1 MWILIVEDEP
11 SMRRIVS
18 QGLKEANHTVTAARD
33 GAEALAALAHTSFDA
48 VLLDMLLP
56 GIGGLDVLRRLR
68 QQRNHVPVLVLT
80 ALDSSADVVAGLD
93 AGADDYLVKP
103 FAFDVLLARL
113 RAISRRAA
121 SPPVTQLQVADLV
134 LTPATRTVTRG
145 GTPIALTATEFRL
158 LEFLMRRSG
167 RVASRSSIVEGVW
180 GHDAEIE
187 SNTLDAY
194 VKLVRDKVDAPPN
207 RRLIQTLRGFGYI
220 VREE

>member
-1 MWILIVEDEP
+1 MWILVVEDEP
-11 SMRRIVS
+11 SMRRIVV

-33 GAEALAALAHTSFDA
+33 GAEALAALESTTFDA

-56 GIGGLDVLRRLR
+56 GVGGLDILRRLR

-80 ALDSSADVVAGLD
+80 ALDSATDIVAGLD

-121 SPPVTQLQVADLV
+121 APPVAELTVDDLV
-134 LTPATRTVTRG
+134 LTPATRTVTRDG
-145 GTPIALTATEFRL
+145 QPISLTSTEFRL

-167 RVASRSSIVEGVW
+167 RAASRSSIIEGVW
-180 GHDAEIE
+180 GQDAEIE

-194 VKLVRDKVDAPPN
+194 VKLVRDKVDGPPH

-220 VREE
+220 LREE